1 MNNSNG
7 LNDLKISSMPMPALD
22 YNGDIVNP
30 DTHSPNSKC
39 GNTCEKLMCASND
52 AICLCL
58 CRLCDTSIGAYSF
71 NINFNEKITFKT
83 WMIEELFKALN
94 YATQEH
100 TYPHSITDVDMVGTA
115 ISNGTF
121 IIQNCH
127 EASFQ
132 FNIMNICQDE
142 DDLPKY
148 KKALIQI
155 VDIWMNELSDFAKT
169 LLV

>member
-1 MNNSNG
+1 MDNSKK
-7 LNDLKISSMPMPALD
+7 LNDIKFSGMPAPLD
-22 YNGDIVNP
+22 YEGDIVNP
-30 DTHSPNSKC
+30 ETMSPNSKC

-58 CRLCDTSIGAYSF
+58 CRLCDSSIGAYSF

-94 YATQEH
+94 YSIKEH
-100 TYPHSITDVDMVGTA
+100 SYDTSITDVDMVGTA
-115 ISNGTF
+115 IFNGTF

-132 FNIMNICQDE
+132 FNIMDICKDE
-142 DDLPKY
+142 DDVAKY
-148 KKALIQI
+148 KKALIRI
-155 VDIWMNELSDFAKT
+155 VDKWMNELSQFAKT
-169 LLV
+169 LIE